1 MTKYRLGDVLTIIM
15 DYRGKTPKKL
25 GLDWTE
31 DKNDIVALSAK
42 NLKNGELINLDKS
55 HYGNSALYN
64 KWMKDGDISVGD
76 ILMTSEAPLGEL
88 FLVDK
93 PIKAILSQRIF
104 LLRPNNSIV
113 LPWYL
118 YFYMSSKNFQNRLNG
133 HATGTTVIGIKQKEL
148 RNIEIELPSLSIQ
161 KSIVRKLVPISK
173 KIEINKEI
181 NANLLKQLKLSFNN
195 LYLSLTDDKT
205 FTLGELI
212 FENISGDWGKA
223 QSQGDF
229 TNRVTIIRG
238 ADIDDL
244 ALGNSAKTPIRYIK
258 NRALVNKHLLP
269 NDVLV
274 EISGGSPTQSTGRS
288 LLVSDSVIDKFSS
301 EVLGTNFTRIFR
313 PSSEENSILFK
324 SYLDFLYDKDVF
336 FNYENG
342 TTGIK
347 NLDYK
352 SVLKIQLPDIRKAN
366 NYQQYINL
374 YKLYNNTVQSNGR
387 QSVQLTKIRQAMLN
401 NFF

>member
-181 NANLLKQLKLSFNN
+181 NANLLELISLIQNKYSRTISNKVSLKSLAQKIITGKTPSTKIQENYGYDIPFVKIPDMHDKVFIDKTGQSLSLQGANSQKNKYLPANAIMVSCIGTPGLVSLTGSVSQTNQQINSLILEDKFIYWSFLELRSLRSQIGNLGSGGTTINNLNKSDFSKLEIIIPDNDEVLDNFNHIAQPIFERIHTNNIEIRKLTQLK
-195 LYLSLTDDKT
+195 
-205 FTLGELI
+205 E
-212 FENISGDWGKA
+212 
-223 QSQGDF
+223 
-229 TNRVTIIRG
+229 
-238 ADIDDL
+238 
-244 ALGNSAKTPIRYIK
+244 AL
-258 NRALVNKHLLP
+258 LNK
-269 NDVLV
+269 
-274 EISGGSPTQSTGRS
+274 
-288 LLVSDSVIDKFSS
+288 
-301 EVLGTNFTRIFR
+301 
-313 PSSEENSILFK
+313 LF
-324 SYLDFLYDKDVF
+324 
-336 FNYENG
+336 
-342 TTGIK
+342 
-347 NLDYK
+347 
-352 SVLKIQLPDIRKAN
+352 
-366 NYQQYINL
+366 
-374 YKLYNNTVQSNGR
+374 
-387 QSVQLTKIRQAMLN
+387 
-401 NFF
+401 

>member
-64 KWMKDGDISVGD
+64 KWMKDGVISVGD
-76 ILMTSEAPLGEL
+76 ILITSEAPLGEL

-181 NANLLKQLKLSFNN
+181 NANLLELITLIWSRYSQNISNKVPLKKIAKDIVTGKTPSTKIKANYGSDIPFVKIPDMHNKVFIDETLQS
-195 LYLSLTDDKT
+195 LSL
-205 FTLGELI
+205 L
-212 FENISGDWGKA
+212 
-223 QSQGDF
+223 
-229 TNRVTIIRG
+229 G
-238 ADIDDL
+238 ADSQKNKYLPANSIMVSCIGTPGLVSLTGSIAQTNQQINSLVLDEKFIYWVFL
-244 ALGNSAKTPIRYIK
+244 ELRSLSNKIGNLG
-258 NRALVNKHLLP
+258 
-269 NDVLV
+269 
-274 EISGGSPTQSTGRS
+274 SGG
-288 LLVSDSVIDKFSS
+288 
-301 EVLGTNFTRIFR
+301 
-313 PSSEENSILFK
+313 
-324 SYLDFLYDKDVF
+324 
-336 FNYENG
+336 
-342 TTGIK
+342 TTIK
-347 NLDYK
+347 NLNK
-352 SVLKIQLPDIRKAN
+352 SDFSKLEVVVPDNDILLDKFNSIAKPIFESIHTNSFETNKLNQLKKRLLHK
-366 NYQQYINL
+366 
-374 YKLYNNTVQSNGR
+374 
-387 QSVQLTKIRQAMLN
+387 
-401 NFF
+401 FF

>member
-1 MTKYRLGDVLTIIM
+1 M

>member
-181 NANLLKQLKLSFNN
+181 NANLLELITLIWSRYSQNISNKVPLKKIAKDIVTGKTPSTKIKANYGSDIPFVKIPDMHNKVFIDETLQS
-195 LYLSLTDDKT
+195 LSL
-205 FTLGELI
+205 L
-212 FENISGDWGKA
+212 
-223 QSQGDF
+223 
-229 TNRVTIIRG
+229 G
-238 ADIDDL
+238 ADSQKNKYLPANSIMVSCIGTPGLVSLTGSIAQTNQQINSLVLDEKFIYWVFL
-244 ALGNSAKTPIRYIK
+244 ELRSLSNKIGNLG
-258 NRALVNKHLLP
+258 
-269 NDVLV
+269 
-274 EISGGSPTQSTGRS
+274 SGG
-288 LLVSDSVIDKFSS
+288 
-301 EVLGTNFTRIFR
+301 
-313 PSSEENSILFK
+313 
-324 SYLDFLYDKDVF
+324 
-336 FNYENG
+336 
-342 TTGIK
+342 TTIK
-347 NLDYK
+347 NLNK
-352 SVLKIQLPDIRKAN
+352 SDFSKLEVVVPDNDILLDKFNSIAKPIFESIHTNSFETNKLNQLKKRLLHK
-366 NYQQYINL
+366 
-374 YKLYNNTVQSNGR
+374 
-387 QSVQLTKIRQAMLN
+387 
-401 NFF
+401 FF